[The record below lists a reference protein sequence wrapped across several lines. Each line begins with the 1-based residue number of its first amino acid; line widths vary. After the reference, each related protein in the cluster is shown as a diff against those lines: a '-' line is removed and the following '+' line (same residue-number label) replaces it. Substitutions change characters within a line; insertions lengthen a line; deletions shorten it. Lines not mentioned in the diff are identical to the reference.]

1 MSDPDV
7 SNMVESLVPQA
18 FDTTELMPSAGAAE
32 KQFEIQSAIVVAR
45 RFPRNESQA
54 FERLMRA
61 CQRSSFA
68 DDASYSFPR
77 GSATVTGPSVGLAR
91 EAARVWG
98 NIRYGL
104 EIVRDDETSRQ
115 IRGWAWDLETNT
127 KVSAEDDFSKLIQR
141 KGKNGQPTQWV
152 KPDERDLRELTNRR
166 GAICVRNSILQLLPK
181 DLIEDAEQK
190 CKETLR
196 SQAQKDPEAARKKLI
211 LAFSELN
218 VTPVMLEAKLGH
230 PLAEAS
236 PAEIAELRTI
246 YKSIADGNSTWA
258 EYVRPQEPPQPP
270 AAGLADLTEKLT
282 QETVPAGYPQTPP
295 TPTPTETAAAWEQPT
310 GPRAVP
316 PPTVIDQTPLT
327 TAAAQ
332 AVPMSIDEIK
342 TRVTAA
348 QFVSDVRA
356 LRTLWCGPKSER
368 GDTEKAEI
376 TKICEARIVE
386 IKTSGTNTPQKG

>member
-7 SNMVESLVPQA
+7 SNMVESLVPQG

-45 RFPRNESQA
+45 RFPRNEDQC
-54 FERLMRA
+54 FQKLMRS
-61 CQRSSFA
+61 CQRSTFA

-77 GSATVTGPSVGLAR
+77 GGATVSGPSVNLAR

-104 EIVRDDETSRQ
+104 EIVRDDEQSRQ

-141 KGKNGQPTQWV
+141 KGKNGQPTTWV
-152 KPDERDLRELTNRR
+152 RPDERDLRELTNRR
-166 GAICVRNSILQLLPK
+166 GAICLRNSLLQLLPK
-181 DLIEDAEQK
+181 DLVEDALQK

-196 SQAQKDPEAARKKLI
+196 VQAQQDPDSARKKII

-236 PAEIAELRTI
+236 PGEIAELRSI
-246 YKSIADGNSTWA
+246 YKSVSDGNSTWA
-258 EYVRPQEPPQPP
+258 EYVRSKEPEQPP
-270 AAGLADLTEKLT
+270 AAGLADLTDKLK
-282 QETVPAGYPQTPP
+282 QETAPTATEPVTEPA
-295 TPTPTETAAAWEQPT
+295 PT

-316 PPTVIDQTPLT
+316 PPSVIDETPLT

-332 AVPMSIDEIK
+332 AEPMTLEEIK
-342 TRVTAA
+342 TRVAAA

-368 GDTEKAEI
+368 SDREKAEI